1 MLGCPP
7 SLKLPTLISRCMDD
21 LSLSD
26 IAGPIGLQ
34 LTPQSLLNELRDA
47 FPLRPP
53 QLHNTMN
60 DLMFM
65 GGQQSVLQWVQ
76 DRLEAE

>member
-1 MLGCPP
+1 
-7 SLKLPTLISRCMDD
+7 MDD

-26 IAGPIGLQ
+26 IAGPVGLQ
-34 LTPQSLLNELRDA
+34 LSPQSLFNEMKEA

-53 QLHNTMN
+53 HPKDTMN